1 MTCPADTVA
10 DQVVAAM
17 RSVQAVVGLA
27 EAALAAAVRVDL
39 QATVEAE
46 VVAHEAVVAAAV
58 PRAAAVAVVADA
70 AAAVVEVEGNRS
82 NHL

>member
-1 MTCPADTVA
+1 
-10 DQVVAAM
+10 
-17 RSVQAVVGLA
+17 
-27 EAALAAAVRVDL
+27 
-39 QATVEAE
+39 
-46 VVAHEAVVAAAV
+46 V